1 MNDEVGAIQAQVP
14 EQGATAPQHSRTEV
28 QYQQATASTVRQRLT
43 VQAGT
48 TAKPQPVEDKRL
60 LLDMLR
66 RLNMAL
72 DLFEIQAKF
81 EFVEDGNR
89 VHITV
94 RNTATGKV
102 IRRIPP
108 TELMT
113 NFKSLR
119 DGLGLVI
126 NKSI

>member
-1 MNDEVGAIQAQVP
+1 MNDELGPVQPAHTDGLPVVAGAGLQGLPRRP
-14 EQGATAPQHSRTEV
+14 ESKRSSALP
-28 QYQQATASTVRQRLT
+28 TVEPRPES
-43 VQAGT
+43 
-48 TAKPQPVEDKRL
+48 KDSPKEHDKL

-66 RLNMAL
+66 RLNMAF

-81 EFVEDGNR
+81 EFLEDGNR

-108 TELMT
+108 TELQT
-113 NFKSLR
+113 NFNNLR
-119 DGLGLVI
+119 EGMGLIV
-126 NKSI
+126 NQSI